1 MIMKDYLQHYQ
12 MKITALSPI
21 HIGNGV
27 LIGKKEYIQKS
38 SKQPVIIPDLGK
50 MFYDLQLLHKDIAF
64 KEYMLENKKSELW
77 QWIQQEN
84 IPEERI
90 EFWKKYSL
98 YSGDIFICQKKRKRI
113 TPKNIQAFI
122 KDAYGMPYVPGSSI
136 KGMIRT
142 ALLALEV
149 REHPQKFS
157 RVKKTVEDAAFEYKQ
172 DRRNSKNYLKR
183 ETDELEVEAFH
194 ILEKEKEDK
203 KNAVNSC
210 LSGMIVSDSKP
221 IALKNLTLSQKIDYS
236 LGGREMPF
244 PILREAL
251 IPGTEIFFELTID
264 TSVCKYTIE
273 DILKALDCFQKISYQ
288 YFYSRFG
295 RGNNMPGTV
304 WLGGGTGFLSKT
316 VLYPIFEDQAVGIT
330 DAVFKNILGYDIYE
344 NHKHNQDI
352 PKHLA
357 PHMCKCTRYR
367 NRLYDMGMGQI
378 EVISG

>member
-1 MIMKDYLQHYQ
+1 MIMNDYLQHYQ

-21 HIGNGV
+21 HIGNGN

-38 SKQPVIIPDLGK
+38 LRQPVIIPDLGK
-50 MFYDLQLLHKDIAF
+50 MFHDLQLLRKDAAF
-64 KEYMLENKKSELW
+64 ERYMLGNEKMGLG
-77 QWIQQEN
+77 QWMQQEN
-84 IPEERI
+84 IPEEKI
-90 EFWKKYSL
+90 ESWKRYSL
-98 YSGDIFICQKKRKRI
+98 YSGDAFIRPESGKAA
-113 TPKNIQAFI
+113 TPKGILAFI

-149 REHPQKFS
+149 REHPQKFD
-157 RVKKTVEDAAFEYKQ
+157 RIKKNLEEVAFSYGQERK
-172 DRRNSKNYLKR
+172 NSKNYLKK
-183 ETDELEVEAFH
+183 ETDELEIEAFH
-194 ILEKEKEDK
+194 ILEKDQSNI

-236 LGGREMPF
+236 FSGKEMPL

-251 IPGTEIFFELTID
+251 IPGTEIIFELTID
-264 TSVCKYTIE
+264 TSVCKYTIK
-273 DILKALDCFQKISYQ
+273 DILEALDCFQEISYQ
-288 YFYSRFG
+288 YFYSRFR
-295 RGNNMPGTV
+295 RGNNVSGTV

-316 VLYPIFEDQAVGIT
+316 VLYPIFEDRAVRIT
-330 DAVFKNILGYDIYE
+330 DAVFKNTIGKNYNI
-344 NHKHNQDI
+344 HKHNQDI
-352 PKHLA
+352 SKRLA

-367 NRLYDMGMGQI
+367 NQLYDMGMGRI